1 MMDIVIF
8 GAGGFGREIQWLIER
23 VNERSLEWNILGYID
38 DNVEIDTEVDGYRV
52 LGDIEW
58 LLECGTSLAV
68 ACAVGNSEIRKRI
81 IDKISENKN
90 IFFPNLIDPSV
101 LMSIRVDM
109 GVGNLIC
116 AGTILTVD
124 IEFGDFN
131 IINLDCTIGHDVNLA
146 SFVVIYP
153 SVNISG
159 NVEIGEGCEI
169 GTGTQILQGKV
180 IAKGVIIGAG
190 SVVTKDIIE
199 TGTYVGVPTKKIK

>member
-1 MMDIVIF
+1 MKDIVIF
-8 GAGGFGREIQWLIER
+8 GAGGFGREVQWLIER
-23 VNERSLEWNILGYID
+23 LNERSLEWNILGYID
-38 DNVEIDTEVDGYRV
+38 DRVEIGTEVDGYSV
-52 LGDIEW
+52 LGGIEW
-58 LLECGTSLAV
+58 LLECEISLAV
-68 ACAVGNSEIRKRI
+68 ACAVGNSEIRKGI
-81 IDKISENKN
+81 IDKISENEN
-90 IFFPNLIDPSV
+90 VFFPNLIDPSV
-101 LMSIRVDM
+101 LMSVRVNM

-131 IINLDCTIGHDVNLA
+131 IINLDCTIGHDASLA

-180 IAKGVIIGAG
+180 VADGVIIGAG
-190 SVVTKDIIE
+190 SVVTKDIME
-199 TGTYVGVPTKKIK
+199 SGTYVGVPARKIG